1 MTNGRDKRTL
11 LLTQIEKNREAQIAS
26 IAFRRKIL
34 EHQRQRNYIREY
46 DRIKGDVHKR
56 TLLNLNIDRSKD
68 RLAYLKR
75 VAKISLGEETKKDSK
90 KHEIYEKD

>member
-1 MTNGRDKRTL
+1 MTYGRDKRTL

-34 EHQRQRNYIREY
+34 EHQRQRNYIHEY

-75 VAKISLGEETKKDSK
+75 VAKISSGEETTKKSE
-90 KHEIYEKD
+90 KHEIYK